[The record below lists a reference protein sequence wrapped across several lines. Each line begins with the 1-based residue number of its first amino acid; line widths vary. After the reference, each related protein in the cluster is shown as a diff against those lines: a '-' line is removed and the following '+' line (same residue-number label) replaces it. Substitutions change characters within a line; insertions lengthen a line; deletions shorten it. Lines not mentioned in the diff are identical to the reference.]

1 MALQPQYRLE
11 RDYRGFETK
20 TPITAKMPK
29 KKPRNA
35 QSTALRF
42 FFFAVVKQK
51 IQLAIQAR
59 TINSSISY
67 LRFQ

>member
-1 MALQPQYRLE
+1 MTSQGERKGHIHEQELVDMAPQPQCRLE

-20 TPITAKMPK
+20 TPITAKIPK

-42 FFFAVVKQK
+42 FFFAVV
-51 IQLAIQAR
+51 
-59 TINSSISY
+59 
-67 LRFQ
+67 